1 MALLSLIPL
10 DGKNII
16 LMIYLLVILLCYLLP
31 NFYDGIVPL
40 DYDLFDSITQILI
53 TVPYFIRKIK
63 IKKKYLRRVYQN
75 IQK

>member
-63 IKKKYLRRVYQN
+63 LKKKYLRRVYQN